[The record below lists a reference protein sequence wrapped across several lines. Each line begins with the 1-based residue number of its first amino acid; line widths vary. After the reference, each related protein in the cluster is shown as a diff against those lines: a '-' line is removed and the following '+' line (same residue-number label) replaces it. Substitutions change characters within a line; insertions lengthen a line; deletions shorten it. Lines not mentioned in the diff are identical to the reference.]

1 MIHRI
6 CLLVLALCAL
16 LRAVAQPEMTPLALD
31 DPRDVKQLIATLTAK
46 ELPEAARVEAAKRL
60 ALVNPPEAL
69 PALTAALDDPAF
81 GVRQYS
87 ARALG
92 LIGDRA
98 AVPALIAH
106 AGEPDPEARVEIV
119 IALGRLAD
127 PRAVNVLAQELW
139 DAEDPIRLAAARAL
153 GRIPGREA
161 SLALR
166 GVLKDNTHPGAAA
179 ALRALGRR
187 GDRSITP
194 ICLQRIA
201 APDFNDQTVAEALA
215 EVGDP
220 AAMEALAG
228 LFDHPTM
235 EIRMFAC
242 MGLARIGTD
251 EAVAKL
257 TGLMQ
262 AKVKDIRSSQE
273 GDRVWAPALR
283 LLTPEQADRFLAPWL
298 AGDQFYLMMP
308 AARVFHTRYQADF
321 TLPLRLLA
329 SGGTKMWTGRDWLEA
344 RQPAE
349 AVKPLLQQLNK
360 DVAYALASPR
370 EWRDSSRLDGLLGPP
385 SPPIGFYIPPRERGS
400 WVSTPE
406 IAKLLL
412 GGTGTRDGLQGSRVY
427 RACFSGDHAVG
438 MQISRL
444 MAEADEAPSVD
455 WYGRGLAQ
463 LGDPCAIPA
472 LLKAMEHASGQA
484 RRGAMMGLTGCGDGR
499 DLPTYGLLIEH
510 LTAESSTVRQGAIVG
525 LGCARDARAVPE
537 LIEVLQTD
545 PVPEVRE
552 YAALALGLI
561 GDGRAVEPLCQAL
574 YDNVEWARSAAA
586 WALGE
591 IGDANA
597 VDFLRDAMQADKNP
611 RFRERVDRSLY
622 LLGDRQAAAR
632 LADLITSTDWIT
644 RSVAHQALL
653 ECREPG
659 IAGSLLAKLAEQPS
673 PEIIE
678 ALGRQRAP
686 QAVPMLLAV
695 LAEPEYSYQGTRC
708 RTAACTA
715 LGLIA
720 EGRGEE
726 LPEVADA
733 LYRTATSDV
742 EPGVRAQAALA
753 LAIAGDARALE
764 RLEWVM
770 QYYVPERN
778 AAIRALWRIPD
789 GRATELL
796 LACLSDD
803 DPLGKVLAAHGL
815 CLRDEPR
822 GPAALKALL
831 LAATEPVARQVA
843 IRFAADLRDPELT
856 PVFAKLATAGH
867 ETAPIRIVLEA
878 IAALGKSPGPDA
890 VKALVPLL
898 ASPASR
904 IREATALALKGTTD
918 PAALAALRD
927 RLKKEDA
934 TRVRTAMEGAVGGR

>member
-1 MIHRI
+1 MIRRI
-6 CLLVLALCAL
+6 CFFFLALCAL
-16 LRAVAQPEMTPLALD
+16 WRVGAQPDVIPPMALD
-31 DPRDVKQLIATLTAK
+31 DGLNVRQLIATLTAR
-46 ELPEAARVEAAKRL
+46 ELPDATRVEAAKRL
-60 ALVNPPEAL
+60 AQTNPPEAL

-81 GVRQYS
+81 GVRLYS

-92 LIGDRA
+92 LIGDRT

-106 AGEPDPEARVEIV
+106 CNEPDPEARVEIV

-127 PRAVNVLAQELW
+127 PRAAEALAQALW

-153 GRIPGREA
+153 GRIPGQA
-161 SLALR
+161 STLALR
-166 GVLKDNTHPGAAA
+166 GVLKDNTHPGATA
-179 ALRALGRR
+179 ALLALGRR

-201 APDFNDQTVAEALA
+201 APGFNDPTVAQALA

-220 AAMEALAG
+220 AAIEGLAD
-228 LFDHPTM
+228 LFRHANA
-235 EIRMFAC
+235 EIRMHSC

-251 EAVAKL
+251 AAVAKL

-262 AKVKDIRSSQE
+262 AKVKDVRSSE
-273 GDRVWAPALR
+273 EPDRVWAPALR
-283 LLTPEQADRFLAPWL
+283 LLTPEQADRYLAPWL

-308 AARVFHTRYQADF
+308 AARVFHTRYRADF
-321 TLPLRLLA
+321 SLPIRLMA

-370 EWRDSSRLDGLLGPP
+370 EWRDSSRLDGLLEPP
-385 SPPIGFYIPPRERGS
+385 SPPIGFYIPPLERGS
-400 WVSTPE
+400 WVSTLE
-406 IAKLLL
+406 ITKLLL
-412 GGTGTRDGLQGSRVY
+412 GGTKTRDGLQGSRVY

-438 MQISRL
+438 AQICRL

-455 WYGRGLAQ
+455 WYCRGLAQ

-472 LLKAMEHASGQA
+472 LLQA
-484 RRGAMMGLTGCGDGR
+484 LAHPSAQAWRGAMMGLTGCADGR
-499 DLPTYGLLIEH
+499 DLPTYQLLVDH
-510 LTAESSTVRQGAIVG
+510 LTAENSKVRQGAIVG
-525 LGCARDARAVPE
+525 LGCARDARAVPA

-561 GDGRAVEPLCQAL
+561 RDARAVEPLCQAL

-591 IGDANA
+591 IGDPNA
-597 VDFLRDAMQADKNP
+597 IDWLRDAVRADKNP

-632 LADLITSTDWIT
+632 LADLITSPDGIT
-644 RSVAHQALL
+644 RSVAYQALL
-653 ECREPG
+653 ECHEPG
-659 IAGSLLAKLAEQPS
+659 IAGSLLAKLVEQPS

-686 QAVPMLLAV
+686 QAVPLLLAV
-695 LAEPEYSYQGTRC
+695 LAEPESSYQGTRC

-720 EGRGEE
+720 EGRRDAG
-726 LPEVADA
+726 EVADA
-733 LYRTATSDV
+733 LYRAATTDV
-742 EPGVRAQAALA
+742 EPGVRAQAGLA
-753 LAIAGDARALE
+753 LAVVGDARALE

-770 QYYVPERN
+770 QYYMPERN

-789 GRATELL
+789 GRATALL

-803 DPLGKVLAAHGL
+803 DPLGKVLAARGL
-815 CLRDEPR
+815 CQRNEPR
-822 GPAALKALL
+822 GPTALKTLL
-831 LAATEPVARQVA
+831 LAATEPVAKQAA

-856 PVFAKLATAGH
+856 PFFAKLATAGH
-867 ETAPIRIVLEA
+867 ETASIRIVLEA
-878 IAALGKSPGPDA
+878 IAALGKNPDPDA

-898 ASPASR
+898 ASPSSR
-904 IREATALALKGTTD
+904 IREAAALALKGTQD
-918 PAALAALRD
+918 PAALAALREQ
-927 RLKKEDA
+927 LKKEDA
-934 TRVRTAMEGAVGGR
+934 TRVRAAMEGALGQ

>member
-1 MIHRI
+1 MIRRI
-6 CLLVLALCAL
+6 CFFFLALCAL
-16 LRAVAQPEMTPLALD
+16 GRAGAQPEVMPIAPND
-31 DPRDVKQLIATLTAK
+31 GRDVRQLIATLAAR
-46 ELPEAARVEAAKRL
+46 ELPDAARVGAAKRL
-60 ALVNPPEAL
+60 ALINPPEAL
-69 PALTAALDDPAF
+69 GALSTALDDPAF
-81 GVRQYS
+81 GVRQHA

-92 LIGDRA
+92 LIGDRGA
-98 AVPALIAH
+98 APALIAH
-106 AGEPDPEARVEIV
+106 ANEPDPEARVEIV

-127 PRAVNVLAQELW
+127 PRAAAVLAQELW
-139 DAEDPIRLAAARAL
+139 DAEDNIRLAAAQAL

-166 GVLKDNTHPGAAA
+166 GVLKDHTHPGAAA
-179 ALRALGRR
+179 ALLALGRR
-187 GDRSITP
+187 GDRGITP
-194 ICLQRIA
+194 ICLQRMA
-201 APDFNDQTVAEALA
+201 APDFNDVTVAQALA

-228 LFDHPTM
+228 LFHHQNM
-235 EIRMFAC
+235 EIRTLAC
-242 MGLARIGTD
+242 LGLARIGTD
-251 EAVAKL
+251 EAAAKL

-262 AKVKDIRSSQE
+262 AKVKEIRSSQE
-273 GDRVWAPALR
+273 PDRVWAPALR
-283 LLTPEQADRFLAPWL
+283 LLTPEQADRYLGPWL
-298 AGDQFYLMMP
+298 AGNEFYLMMP
-308 AARVFHTRYQADF
+308 AARVFHPRYQADF
-321 TLPLRLLA
+321 TLPMRLLA

-406 IAKLLL
+406 ITKLLL

-463 LGDPCAIPA
+463 LGDSCAIPA
-472 LLKAMEHASGQA
+472 LLQAMEHASGQA

-510 LTAESSTVRQGAIVG
+510 LTAESTTVRQGAIVG
-525 LGCARDARAVPE
+525 LGCARDARAVPV

-591 IGDANA
+591 IGDPNA
-597 VDFLRDAMQADKNP
+597 VDFLRDAVQADKNP

-632 LADLITSTDWIT
+632 LADLVTSPDWIT
-644 RSVAHQALL
+644 RSVATKALL
-653 ECREPG
+653 ECNEPG

-673 PEIIE
+673 PEILE

-686 QAVPMLLAV
+686 QAVLMLLAV

-720 EGRGEE
+720 EGRRDA

-733 LYRTATSDV
+733 LYRAATTDV

-753 LAIAGDARALE
+753 LACVGDGRALA
-764 RLEWVM
+764 RLEWVL

-803 DPLGKVLAAHGL
+803 DPLGKVLTARGL
-815 CLRDEPR
+815 CLRNEPR

-831 LAATEPVARQVA
+831 LAAGEPVAKQVA

-856 PVFAKLATAGH
+856 PFFAKLATAGH
-867 ETAPIRIVLEA
+867 ETASIHIVLEA
-878 IAALGKSPGPDA
+878 IAALGKTPGPEA
-890 VKALVPLL
+890 VKALIPLL
-898 ASPASR
+898 TSPSSR
-904 IREATALALKGTTD
+904 IRETAALALKGTQN
-918 PAALAALRD
+918 PAALAALRE

-934 TRVRTAMEGAVGGR
+934 SRVRAAIEGAAGK